1 MLTLQELEVYK
12 TAMDIGETISKIIIT
27 WNFFDKDTLGKQ
39 LIRSAD
45 SIALNISEGYGRY
58 SFKENKMFCY
68 YSRGSAYETQCA
80 LKKAHQ
86 RALINDEIFSILNQ
100 QITSFLKLL
109 NGYIRYITK
118 VSNQIPTNQ

>member
-1 MLTLQELEVYK
+1 MLTLEELEVYK

-58 SFKENKMFCY
+58 SFKENKM
-68 YSRGSAYETQCA
+68 
-80 LKKAHQ
+80 
-86 RALINDEIFSILNQ
+86 LI
-100 QITSFLKLL
+100 
-109 NGYIRYITK
+109 
-118 VSNQIPTNQ
+118 